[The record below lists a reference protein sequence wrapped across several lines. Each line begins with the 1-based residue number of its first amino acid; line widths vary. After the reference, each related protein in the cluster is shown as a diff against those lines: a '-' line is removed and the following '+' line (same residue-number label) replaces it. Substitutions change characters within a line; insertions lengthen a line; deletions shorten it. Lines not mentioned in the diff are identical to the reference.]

1 MLSPSKI
8 KSRALAL
15 FLLFTFFN
23 SLTLPAFGFYSQFI
37 VPAHEHEENF
47 LKNIDNTTDILS
59 ALIASDVEPQNYS
72 FYASE
77 IERWKKEIEESLP
90 NGHTQHQIAQAIG
103 YYLHDKVYE
112 AYKLSA
118 TTLKEIFETGHFNCL
133 SGTILMNIMLRA
145 FGIDAKSIVLPSHI
159 YTFATLDDRPVEIE
173 NTIREGLAISTDKS
187 TQDQFNKLT
196 GFNYKNPNQKKVV
209 INWTETVGLLYSNRA
224 YFDDQN
230 KNYPQAFQNMIKAQV
245 FLVNTPS
252 EQYNLYTGYL
262 NFSTSIYRKK
272 QGPIQDYLK
281 TISILEEGIE
291 RFPKNEKLKKNYTV
305 GVNVVLEKMMQAQA
319 IEGDIDLF
327 LDSTQTFLDPK
338 DYQVLK
344 KMRYMRTSIH
354 YLKTNQNL
362 VAAKK
367 NIKNLWEY
375 DKKDNNIKY
384 LIQEFSYNLVQN
396 NIKNPKNLTEDL
408 TLIDSI
414 SEFPKDLT
422 QEPLGNYYSGL
433 AENNFNAKKF
443 NDAIQIMQ
451 KGREKIGNTRL
462 IKENGFIF
470 SVNSAQYFI
479 DSKENLRAIE
489 FYKYA
494 LDFKNDR
501 NVIHNLGI
509 LYAQTIHISL
519 SENNEKLVSDLIAE
533 SKKITPNHP
542 SLRDL
547 HKKYS

>member
-1 MLSPSKI
+1 
-8 KSRALAL
+8 
-15 FLLFTFFN
+15 
-23 SLTLPAFGFYSQFI
+23 
-37 VPAHEHEENF
+37 
-47 LKNIDNTTDILS
+47 
-59 ALIASDVEPQNYS
+59 
-72 FYASE
+72 
-77 IERWKKEIEESLP
+77 
-90 NGHTQHQIAQAIG
+90 
-103 YYLHDKVYE
+103 
-112 AYKLSA
+112 
-118 TTLKEIFETGHFNCL
+118 
-133 SGTILMNIMLRA
+133 
-145 FGIDAKSIVLPSHI
+145 
-159 YTFATLDDRPVEIE
+159 
-173 NTIREGLAISTDKS
+173 
-187 TQDQFNKLT
+187 
-196 GFNYKNPNQKKVV
+196 
-209 INWTETVGLLYSNRA
+209 
-224 YFDDQN
+224 
-230 KNYPQAFQNMIKAQV
+230 MIKAQV

-272 QGPIQDYLK
+272 RGPIQDYLK

-291 RFPKNEKLKKNYTV
+291 RFPKNKKLKKNYTV